1 MLKEEKVD
9 IDGSFYNFPGAVVDV
24 IVW

>member
-9 IDGSFYNFPGAVVDV
+9 IDGLFYNFPGAVVDV